1 MLLQNRSSAKQ
12 VTLSI
17 EMEEFV
23 PLPYDGKYDEVLSA
37 NKNREFD
44 PFNLPKIGEQFFEF

>member
-1 MLLQNRSSAKQ
+1 
-12 VTLSI
+12 
-17 EMEEFV
+17 MEEFV